1 MKSFNLIPYFEEYD
15 ISNFKIFDWECRYV
29 EKDYKKVAEEFFVQ
43 MMHEVRTTVCN
54 LAYGC
59 SNPEDTDMY
68 LGELLKKYSEI
79 YDFLEIRR
87 LMDPDV
93 AHNISEE
100 ERDYLSKCYGD
111 IEYIYGD
118 ELNMMEAIRCWAWG
132 QYRKAKSIY
141 ESR

>member
-1 MKSFNLIPYFEEYD
+1 MKRFNLIPYFEEYD
-15 ISNFKIFDWECRYV
+15 ISNFKIFDWECGYAE

-59 SNPEDTDMY
+59 SNPEDTDMH
-68 LGELLKKYSEI
+68 LGELLKKYSDV

-87 LMDPDV
+87 LMNPDV

-100 ERDYLSKCYGD
+100 EIDYISECYGD
-111 IEYIYGD
+111 DVEEDG
-118 ELNMMEAIRCWAWG
+118 LNMMEAIRCWAWG